1 MSTQHNNTIAIL
13 RRTGRGGCASSQIAQ
28 SLTNWVERCDG
39 PSLGC
44 RQKCG
49 FGPKAQRQSEG
60 LTIYVYL
67 CFQYPGGLLSL

>member
-1 MSTQHNNTIAIL
+1 MLHVYMGTARAVNSELLLVSNGSNH
-13 RRTGRGGCASSQIAQ
+13 
-28 SLTNWVERCDG
+28 CDG

-60 LTIYVYL
+60 LTIYVY
-67 CFQYPGGLLSL
+67 

>member
-1 MSTQHNNTIAIL
+1 MLHVYMGTARAVNSELLLVSNGSNH
-13 RRTGRGGCASSQIAQ
+13 
-28 SLTNWVERCDG
+28 CDG

-60 LTIYVYL
+60 LTIYVYYAFDIL
-67 CFQYPGGLLSL
+67 EDC